1 MRGLVLL
8 SLAIAFEVAA
18 TLSLKAWADA
28 PRPWPAAIPAFAGYA
43 VAFLC
48 LARSLETLP
57 VGVAY
62 AIWAGV
68 GTAGVAMLA
77 MWIFGETPPPAAWF
91 GVALV
96 VVGVSVLGAS
106 LPSH

>member
-1 MRGLVLL
+1 VRGLALL

-18 TLSLKAWADA
+18 TLSLKASAEASRSWT
-28 PRPWPAAIPAFAGYA
+28 AALPAFAGYA
-43 VAFLC
+43 VAFVC

-57 VGVAY
+57 VGIAY

-77 MWIFGETPPPAAWF
+77 MWIFGETPPPVAWL

-96 VVGVSVLGAS
+96 VVGVTVLCAS

>member
-1 MRGLVLL
+1 VRGLALL

-18 TLSLKAWADA
+18 TLSLKASATP
-28 PRPWPAAIPAFAGYA
+28 PRPWTAAALAFAGYA

-57 VGVAY
+57 VGIAY
-62 AIWAGV
+62 ALWAGI
-68 GTAGVAMLA
+68 GTAGVAMLG
-77 MWIFGETPPPAAWF
+77 MWIFGETPPPAAWL
-91 GVALV
+91 GVALIV
-96 VVGVSVLGAS
+96 AGVGVLGGS